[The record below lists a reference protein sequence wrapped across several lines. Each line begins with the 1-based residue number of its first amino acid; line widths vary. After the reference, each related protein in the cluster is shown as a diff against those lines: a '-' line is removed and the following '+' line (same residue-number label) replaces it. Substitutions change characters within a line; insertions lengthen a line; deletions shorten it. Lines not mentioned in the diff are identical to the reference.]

1 MAVAPDRDL
10 GRGTIY
16 DDRHERKGTAFLWRR
31 GNHLC
36 DPGEPLTGQV
46 RWDTPEGYEPVKRS
60 GDEPIESEERY
71 HGSTQVLISNADDP
85 DGEYTVS
92 VNGTLEKPDE
102 NGIVYLRNFQGPFRM
117 EATRKTL
124 VGPVSLGVLTKT
136 GTQSPSNVKVSV
148 VQKTVA
154 AMQPLPDNVLSIS
167 ELPCG
172 NEQSVALPVLNIPFP
187 ARFTESPFIEI
198 QSVHRLVEKQAKTAW
213 RKGVG
218 VVVALAIAYL
228 MTVVG
233 GVSLT
238 TLVGAYFGPTV
249 WMAANKAIVTV
260 SGGEAPDAAQ
270 ARSLFAVIAP
280 ILDLLG
286 LDGRFAPLRKLSGAI
301 EAYNKNDPT
310 KPGSL
315 QTADAR
321 AKLFATIGS
330 ALGKTATS
338 IVTDSSSTK
347 AKKYR
352 KYTIRSLAQT
362 IRNLMR
368 EESAHQYEAIRKS
381 AQRRSSGTTVENTST
396 SVRHA
401 SSKRNERVLL
411 DYLRQ
416 GSVSDKDTNTLVS
429 SWLQKLG
436 LGILE
441 NTPDAQGNAQ
451 SGLVFAVP
459 GDAKVRGLDWNSLQK
474 SYATT
479 AIVVEIDEGHRSR
492 RFQIVA
498 DEAAGFA
505 AGYHASGLV
514 GDLDDLQQA
523 IDQFKT
529 RHPKETSP
537 PTDDPIPVTAAMEAS
552 VALLSV
558 WNLSMQLAKW
568 KNLRDEVA
576 SFNAVVAGQIPY
588 LHAGIEKLSA
598 QTREHITT
606 FMQGKENTLYAELM
620 RRAEP
625 IYEHWKTVMPRDDIP
640 FQTYRFR
647 PQRIKATLLVPTFTE
662 LDTIGVSGTDENAEE
677 LRDSLP
683 ISAAFDETRRAGK
696 AYALSMRRLWD
707 RWESSTHT
715 RMLWYNLFQ
724 AGKDALPIESSVIN
738 VAGSTGVEF
747 CATGQLLPLGVR
759 DRLQWWAAADR
770 NPSLATAVRLIS
782 TKNPTESRETPGT
795 RRRADTRSAS
805 RSADSETRPWTPGSV
820 TELLAAHA
828 VADALVAR
836 VVMRTRLSFGMRVST
851 TAIESMRQLVP
862 RVIEVLNASRVIDG
876 DAVGAVVAENDPM
889 FACLLG
895 GSDAARILHGLGAW
909 TRRAEV
915 ALHLDRGVISLQKDE
930 TLEQRLAF
938 HNRWPQEAEEQLRS
952 VLAFLP
958 RASTL
963 PFASMPI
970 YALQNAITDD
980 PDCDSKEVDAR
991 LCEALASFLR
1001 TQALG
1006 EALGISGR
1014 DLNPVQLRLV
1024 THWPVTL
1031 AAALA
1036 SKDDAAFRLRVANL
1050 QKRVKASDQALKR
1063 APADERVDVELFRM
1077 RNATLRVDPK
1087 TFEEFDEANYTN
1099 YPATRDTRTFFVP
1112 FSHGHLPLSRVSSL
1126 VHPGS
1131 GGIDSAP
1138 VHVQHLLRAIR
1149 VCRTSKDDEAAVAQV
1164 NALSATEGAHP
1175 FCIKLKRDD
1184 RILAACGLVAATVTH
1199 AVGKSTSLPPL
1210 NVADAVATVLRG
1222 DDVLQHGSLVDVLC
1236 WNAER
1241 IVQAVL
1247 LMVGRVG
1254 DTTLLGTVECVPPD
1268 PPTPHEARLSTLQTD
1283 GELDRYLRRISQDV
1297 TDAARRHHDA
1307 LKDALTSALGTYIDC
1322 VDAYV
1327 QRKQD
1332 ELAANPAAD
1341 ADADTD
1347 ADPDVTDA
1355 FMSGVDVDD
1364 EAFEDSQRLQWLLDA
1379 TNTTGA
1385 PAAQPTSR
1393 EAYEE
1398 KVSEWDYKRKDAFL
1412 TPDSQV
1418 LAYSVDDG
1426 LAYVCEYEVERAYE
1440 HFQSKFEE
1448 YAATALAPL
1457 QMVVGED
1464 ELPKAC
1470 AIPKLKQFKEENANL
1485 RSSQNH
1491 VRAMQHDYYE
1501 KRARIEGYRAALS
1514 ERSDATI
1521 RQAKLMA
1528 KRNLSAFYA
1537 STVLASAVLSWV
1549 LGEKA
1554 APRLRV
1560 KEIPLVPTPQWVG
1573 ILGETPPNDSDVSLM
1588 EAALLLEQAVRDVS

>member
-46 RWDTPEGYEPVKRS
+46 LWDTPGGYKQVERA

-85 DGEYTVS
+85 DGEYTVT

-102 NGIVYLRNFQGPFRM
+102 NGVVLLRNFQGPFRM
-117 EATRKTL
+117 EATGKTL
-124 VGPVSLGVLTKT
+124 VGPVSLGVLAKT
-136 GTQSPSNVKVSV
+136 GTQAPSNVKVSV

-172 NEQSVALPVLNIPFP
+172 NEQSVALPVINIPFP
-187 ARFTESPFIEI
+187 ARFTESPFVEI
-198 QSVHRLVEKQAKTAW
+198 QSVHLLVEKQARTYW
-213 RKGVG
+213 NKGYG
-218 VVVALAIAYL
+218 VLVHLGMVLLVVYFTGLPLSAIAL
-228 MTVVG
+228 QF
-233 GVSLT
+233 
-238 TLVGAYFGPTV
+238 FGPTV
-249 WMAANKAIVTV
+249 LGTAMRGFSRMAGAERPTL
-260 SGGEAPDAAQ
+260 GEAYGI
-270 ARSLFAVIAP
+270 FTVMAP
-280 ILDLLG
+280 FIDLLG
-286 LDGRFAPLRKLSGAI
+286 LDSRFAPLRKMSGAV
-301 EAYNKNDPT
+301 EAYNTVKND
-310 KPGSL
+310 KNKSGGQ
-315 QTADAR
+315 QTEDAR
-321 AKLFATIGS
+321 AKMYATIGS
-330 ALGKTATS
+330 AGARTATS
-338 IVTDSSSTK
+338 LATDDSSV

-352 KYTIRSLAQT
+352 KYTIRSLVQT
-362 IRNLMR
+362 ITNLMR
-368 EESAHQYEAIRKS
+368 EEPAHQFDAVRRS
-381 AQRRSSGTTVENTST
+381 AQKGTSSGTVENTST

-416 GSVSDKDTNTLVS
+416 GAWSDKDVNTRL
-429 SWLQKLG
+429 SWFMQKLG
-436 LGILE
+436 LGM
-441 NTPDAQGNAQ
+441 NTPDAQGNTQ
-451 SGLVFAVP
+451 SGFFFAVP
-459 GDAKVRGLDWNSLQK
+459 GDAKVRGLQWKTLQK
-474 SYATT
+474 SYVTT
-479 AIVVEIDEGHRSR
+479 AIVVEFDEGHRLR
-492 RFQIVA
+492 KIQIEA

-514 GDLDDLQQA
+514 GDLDDLETA
-523 IDQFKT
+523 IDQFKA
-529 RHPKETSP
+529 RHPKKATLPAEGAM
-537 PTDDPIPVTAAMEAS
+537 PVTVASEGS
-552 VALLSV
+552 VALLSTF
-558 WNLSMQLAKW
+558 NLYRLYAKVT
-568 KNLRDEVA
+568 NIRDEVA
-576 SFNAVVAGQIPY
+576 SFNAVIATQLPY
-588 LHAGIEKLSA
+588 LHDGIEKLSA

-606 FMQGKENTLYAELM
+606 FRQGKENTLYAELM
-620 RRAEP
+620 RRGEP
-625 IYEHWKTVMPRDDIP
+625 LYEHWATVMPRDDIP
-640 FQTYRFR
+640 LQTYRFR
-647 PQRIKATLLVPTFTE
+647 PQRIKATLLVPTFTDM
-662 LDTIGVSGTDENAEE
+662 DTIGVTGTDENAEE

-696 AYALSMRRLWD
+696 AYSLSMRRLWD

-724 AGKDALPIESSVIN
+724 AGKDALPIEPGVIN

-747 CATGQLLPLGVR
+747 CATGQLLPLSVR

-820 TELLAAHA
+820 AELLAAHA

-836 VVMRTRLSFGMRVST
+836 VVMRTRLSIGMRVST
-851 TAIESMRQLVP
+851 TAIDSMRLLVP

-876 DAVGAVVAENDPM
+876 DAVGTVVAENDPM

-909 TRRAEV
+909 TRRADV
-915 ALHLDRGVISLQKDE
+915 ALHLDRGVVSLQKDE

-970 YALQNAITDD
+970 YALQNTITDD
-980 PDCDSKEVDAR
+980 PDCDSEEVDAH

-1001 TQALG
+1001 TKALG
-1006 EALGISGR
+1006 EALGIAES

-1036 SKDDAAFRLRVANL
+1036 SKDDATFRLRVADL
-1050 QKRVKASDQALKR
+1050 QKRVKASDRALKR
-1063 APADERVDVELFRM
+1063 APADEPLDVELFRM
-1077 RNATLRVDPK
+1077 RNATLRVDPE

-1099 YPATRDTRTFFVP
+1099 DPATRDTRTFFVP
-1112 FSHGHLPLSRVSSL
+1112 FSHGHLPLSQVSSL

-1138 VHVQHLLRAIR
+1138 VHVPHLLRAIR
-1149 VCRTSKDDEAAVAQV
+1149 ACRTTKDDETAVAQV
-1164 NALSATEGAHP
+1164 NTLGGTDGAHP

-1184 RILAACGLVAATVTH
+1184 RIRAACGLVAATVTH
-1199 AVGKSTSLPPL
+1199 AVGKSVNLPPL
-1210 NVADAVATVLRG
+1210 DVADAVATVLRG

-1254 DTTLLGTVECVPPD
+1254 DTALLGTVECVPPD
-1268 PPTPHEARLSTLQTD
+1268 PPTPHESLLSKLQTD
-1283 GELDRYLRRISQDV
+1283 GELGRYLRRISQDV

-1307 LKDALTSALGTYIDC
+1307 LKDALTSALGAYIAC

-1327 QRKQD
+1327 KRTQEELAEKRKQE
-1332 ELAANPAAD
+1332 ELAATPAATPAAD
-1341 ADADTD
+1341 ADADAD
-1347 ADPDVTDA
+1347 ADAGPDADSDVTDA
-1355 FMSGVDVDD
+1355 FMSGVDVDE
-1364 EAFEDSQRLQWLLDA
+1364 EAFVDSQRLHEAVGRHEHGECSGRA
-1379 TNTTGA
+1379 TG
-1385 PAAQPTSR
+1385 QPR
-1393 EAYEE
+1393 
-1398 KVSEWDYKRKDAFL
+1398 
-1412 TPDSQV
+1412 
-1418 LAYSVDDG
+1418 SVRGEGERVG
-1426 LAYVCEYEVERAYE
+1426 L
-1440 HFQSKFEE
+1440 
-1448 YAATALAPL
+1448 
-1457 QMVVGED
+1457 
-1464 ELPKAC
+1464 
-1470 AIPKLKQFKEENANL
+1470 
-1485 RSSQNH
+1485 
-1491 VRAMQHDYYE
+1491 
-1501 KRARIEGYRAALS
+1501 
-1514 ERSDATI
+1514 
-1521 RQAKLMA
+1521 
-1528 KRNLSAFYA
+1528 
-1537 STVLASAVLSWV
+1537 
-1549 LGEKA
+1549 
-1554 APRLRV
+1554 
-1560 KEIPLVPTPQWVG
+1560 
-1573 ILGETPPNDSDVSLM
+1573 
-1588 EAALLLEQAVRDVS
+1588 